1 MGWPIYSARSRRVLV
16 RTQPEAR
23 HANTRK
29 PSRQPV
35 SRGREKNRS
44 SRFKKRKSRRRRR
57 CCCCDAIVLPVVA
70 RQPIC
75 QLFHANVPVRD
86 ATHCQPL
93 PSSSS
98 SISGSSPPIPCS
110 GSPRSTNV
118 WVHGPMPTLPV
129 LVDGGRAS
137 RSSRSELGLRG
148 FGMVGSSF
156 SPLSR
161 FFHFEE
167 AVDWF
172 SDRFQEE
179 IGNCLRLEISVQGGG
194 KDI

>member
-156 SPLSR
+156 SPPPAFFTSR
-161 FFHFEE
+161 K
-167 AVDWF
+167 
-172 SDRFQEE
+172 QL
-179 IGNCLRLEISVQGGG
+179 IGFLIDFRRKLEIV
-194 KDI
+194 

>member
-1 MGWPIYSARSRRVLV
+1 MGWPIYSARVLV

-23 HANTRK
+23 HANTHK

-44 SRFKKRKSRRRRR
+44 SRFKKRKSRRRR

-110 GSPRSTNV
+110 GSRMFGFTDRCPRSQYLLMEDV
-118 WVHGPMPTLPV
+118 QVDPV
-129 LVDGGRAS
+129 D
-137 RSSRSELGLRG
+137 RSS
-148 FGMVGSSF
+148 V
-156 SPLSR
+156 
-161 FFHFEE
+161 
-167 AVDWF
+167 
-172 SDRFQEE
+172 
-179 IGNCLRLEISVQGGG
+179 
-194 KDI
+194 